1 MIRPSSPG
9 EPDHIWYVSLEW
21 FWGNSPKLELKTW
34 TAGNPVT
41 QGCGCCPRAYPPTRG
56 PGALG
61 GSQLTQRSAGC
72 LARP

>member
-1 MIRPSSPG
+1 MIHPSSPG

-34 TAGNPVT
+34 TAGN
-41 QGCGCCPRAYPPTRG
+41 CPRAYPPPTRG

>member
-1 MIRPSSPG
+1 MIHPSSPG

-41 QGCGCCPRAYPPTRG
+41 WGCGAACVHTPHKGIWCR
-56 PGALG
+56 G
-61 GSQLTQRSAGC
+61 GSRLTQHGSAGC